1 MVIQGLQFCLEIGC
15 AFRYDFMS
23 ERFTYMGMAP
33 SKAHLAPILMKMA
46 SFVAR
51 TLHQM
56 CLIMPTTSGYSLIV
70 VTDWEPG

>member
-1 MVIQGLQFCLEIGC
+1 
-15 AFRYDFMS
+15 MS